1 MVKTNLASSIFHVA
15 VNQCVERN
23 VLVLAM
29 EHAVKN
35 IVVVQKAAKTGSED
49 AIVPRVN
56 AEVDNVHALLLDVN
70 VIQTSV
76 EIVGLAVGMVHWGSH
91 HGVDKVSVEI

>member
-35 IVVVQKAAKTGSED
+35 IV
-49 AIVPRVN
+49 
-56 AEVDNVHALLLDVN
+56 
-70 VIQTSV
+70 
-76 EIVGLAVGMVHWGSH
+76 GM
-91 HGVDKVSVEI
+91 